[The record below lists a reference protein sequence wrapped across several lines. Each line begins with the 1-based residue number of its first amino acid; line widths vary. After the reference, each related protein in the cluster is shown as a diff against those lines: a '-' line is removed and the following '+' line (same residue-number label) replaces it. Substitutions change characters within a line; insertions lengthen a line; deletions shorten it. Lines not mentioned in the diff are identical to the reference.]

1 MIEALEIDPFD
12 SNHWLYGTGLTI
24 MGGHNL
30 LSWDTVYNVSI
41 STLANGIEEMAVTD
55 LASVPGGSELLV
67 AVGDDSGFTY
77 VSSSNLLTAPANLW
91 MTPEFTTSVSVDY
104 AGLTVADIVRA
115 GNSAG
120 TNQIGVSTD
129 GGVSWSIDY
138 GSSTSEYGG
147 QVAYSAS
154 GDTVVWSTGTM
165 GVMYSQY
172 TAAFASSSGIP
183 ATAYVASDKQSDA
196 YFYGGY
202 SSTFYVS
209 SNNGE
214 TFAAGGALTGA
225 TTINYVI
232 AHPKTAG
239 KVYVS
244 TNAGIYL
251 STNFGA
257 SFTVLTT
264 TITNVYQIALG
275 LGPSSSWYLY
285 AFGTG
290 ANGNRLY
297 GSADN
302 GNTWTDIQGT
312 MSFGAISG
320 AKLAGSGNVAGQVYV
335 GTNGRGVFYAQGT
348 ITGSTVTTSSSKTT
362 TSTTSTKASSTSTN
376 TSKTS
381 TVSTSTKSTTVS
393 TSSAKTSSSSTK
405 TSSSTT
411 ATGTCTPIAE
421 YGQCGGV
428 TYTGCTTCASGS
440 TCTYSNAYYS
450 QCLA

>member
-1 MIEALEIDPFD
+1 VVWHLPF
-12 SNHWLYGTGLTI
+12 SN
-24 MGGHNL
+24 
-30 LSWDTVYNVSI
+30 SK
-41 STLANGIEEMAVTD
+41 
-55 LASVPGGSELLV
+55 
-67 AVGDDSGFTY
+67 
-77 VSSSNLLTAPANLW
+77 LLTTRAWL
-91 MTPEFTTSVSVDY
+91 TDVS
-104 AGLTVADIVRA
+104 
-115 GNSAG
+115 N
-120 TNQIGVSTD
+120 
-129 GGVSWSIDY
+129 SIDY

-154 GDTVVWSTGTM
+154 GDTVLWSTGSM

-172 TAAFASSSGIP
+172 TAAFAASSGLP
-183 ATAYVASDKQSDA
+183 ATAYIASDKQSDA
-196 YFYGGY
+196 YFYGGH

-209 SNNGE
+209 SNNGV
-214 TFAAGGALTGA
+214 TFVAGGALTGT

-232 AHPKTAG
+232 AHPKTSG
-239 KVYVS
+239 TVYVS
-244 TNAGIYL
+244 TNTGIYL
-251 STNFGA
+251 STNFGT

-275 LGPSSSWYLY
+275 LGPSSTWYLY

-290 ANGNRLY
+290 ADGNRLY

-312 MSFGAISG
+312 MSFGAISD

-348 ITGSTVTTSSSKTT
+348 ITGSTVTTSSTSSPKTT
-362 TSTTSTKASSTSTN
+362 TSTSSTKSSSTSIN

-381 TVSTSTKSTTVS
+381 TVSASTKSSTVS
-393 TSSAKTSSSSTK
+393 TSSTK

-411 ATGTCTPIAE
+411 ATGTCTPTTE

-428 TYTGCTTCASGS
+428 GFTGCTTCASGS

-450 QCLA
+450 QCLT